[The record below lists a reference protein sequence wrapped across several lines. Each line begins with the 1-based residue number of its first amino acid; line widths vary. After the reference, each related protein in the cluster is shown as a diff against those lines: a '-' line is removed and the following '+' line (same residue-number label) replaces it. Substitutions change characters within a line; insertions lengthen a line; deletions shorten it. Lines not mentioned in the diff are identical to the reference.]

1 VIGGKNNQ
9 SHEPFDDGD
18 KYLQRYIPSNGERG
32 KRGRGGSCGSKGSN
46 FPDTKQQL
54 GPPGGTCPLIPD

>member
-1 VIGGKNNQ
+1 MSGGKNNQ

-32 KRGRGGSCGSKGSN
+32 RRGRREGEEVAEVKEVISRIQSSN
-46 FPDTKQQL
+46 
-54 GPPGGTCPLIPD
+54 